1 MRPPSP
7 NGEGKRGNTMKDSIK
22 STIERANIIC
32 EALPYIRKYSGK
44 TLVIKYGGNAMN
56 DEAIT
61 TTILQDIAAL
71 KIVGVNPI
79 LVHGGGP
86 EINKM
91 LSRLGVQP
99 QFKNGLRVTDEQ
111 TMEVAQMILC
121 GKINKNI
128 VGELNGLG
136 VKAIGLCG
144 KDSLLIKAETLDPE
158 LGYVGKITEINA
170 KLLEILARD
179 EFIPVIASI
188 ATDENGNSYNVNAD
202 TAAAAIGAAMHAEKL
217 LFLTDIDG
225 IMTDKDN
232 AETLINRITVSG
244 LQKMIADG
252 SISGGMVP
260 KAQSCIDAIERGIN
274 SVFVLNGTLPH
285 SILLEL
291 FTDSGVGTMIERG

>member
-1 MRPPSP
+1 
-7 NGEGKRGNTMKDSIK
+7 MKESFKSI
-22 STIERANIIC
+22 IERAEIIC
-32 EALPYIRKYSGK
+32 EALPYIRQYSGK

-56 DEAIT
+56 DEAVT

-99 QFKNGLRVTDEQ
+99 QFKNGMRVTDSQ

-128 VGELNGLG
+128 VGELNSMG

-144 KDSLLIKAETLDPE
+144 KDSQLIKAKTLDPE
-158 LGYVGKITEINA
+158 LGYVGQITEINA
-170 KLLEILARD
+170 KLLEILAKD

-188 ATDENGNSYNVNAD
+188 ATDEVGNSYNVNAD
-202 TAAAAIGAAMHAEKL
+202 VAASAIGAAMHAEKL

-225 IMTDKDN
+225 IMTNKDK
-232 AETLINRITVSG
+232 AETLIDRISVSE
-244 LQKMIADG
+244 LRKMIDDG
-252 SISGGMVP
+252 TVTGGMVP
-260 KAQSCIDAIERGIN
+260 KANSCIDAIERGIN

-291 FTDSGVGTMIERG
+291 FTDNGVGTMIEKG

>member
-1 MRPPSP
+1 
-7 NGEGKRGNTMKDSIK
+7 MKESYK
-22 STIERANIIC
+22 STIERAEIIC

-56 DEAIT
+56 DEAVT

-86 EINKM
+86 EINKL
-91 LSRLGVQP
+91 LSRLGIKP
-99 QFKNGLRVTDEQ
+99 QFKNGMRVTDTA

-128 VGELNGLG
+128 VGELNSMG

-144 KDSLLIKAETLDPE
+144 KDSQLIKAEKLDSD
-158 LGYVGKITEINA
+158 LGYVGKITEINS

-188 ATDENGNSYNVNAD
+188 ATDEQGNSYNVNAD
-202 TAAAAIGAAMHAEKL
+202 VAAAAIGAAMHAEKL
-217 LFLTDIDG
+217 MFLSDIDG
-225 IMTDKDN
+225 IMANKDDSQSLIDKISV
-232 AETLINRITVSG
+232 AELKKMMDSG
-244 LQKMIADG
+244 A
-252 SISGGMVP
+252 ISGGMLP
-260 KAQSCIDAIERGIN
+260 KAASCIDAIERGIN

-291 FTDSGVGTMIERG
+291 FTDNGVGTMIER

>member
-1 MRPPSP
+1 
-7 NGEGKRGNTMKDSIK
+7 MKESFK
-22 STIERANIIC
+22 STIERAEIIC

-56 DEAIT
+56 DEAVT

-86 EINKM
+86 EINKL
-91 LSRLGVQP
+91 LSRLGIKP
-99 QFKNGLRVTDEQ
+99 QFKNGMRVTDAA

-128 VGELNGLG
+128 VGELNSMG

-144 KDSLLIKAETLDPE
+144 KDSQLIKAEKLDSD
-158 LGYVGKITEINA
+158 LGYVGKITEINS

-188 ATDENGNSYNVNAD
+188 ATDEQGNSYNVNAD
-202 TAAAAIGAAMHAEKL
+202 VAAAAIGAAMHAEKL
-217 LFLTDIDG
+217 MFLSDIDG
-225 IMTDKDN
+225 IMADKDDSQSLIDRISV
-232 AETLINRITVSG
+232 AELKKMMDSG
-244 LQKMIADG
+244 A
-252 SISGGMVP
+252 ISGGMLP
-260 KAQSCIDAIERGIN
+260 KAASCIDAIERGIN

-291 FTDSGVGTMIERG
+291 FTDDGVGTMIER

>member
-1 MRPPSP
+1 
-7 NGEGKRGNTMKDSIK
+7 MKDSYK
-22 STIERANIIC
+22 QTIERANIIC
-32 EALPYIRKYSGK
+32 EALPYIQKYRGK

-91 LSRLGVQP
+91 LSRLGIKP
-99 QFKNGLRVTDEQ
+99 QFKNGLRVTDEA
-111 TMEVAQMILC
+111 TMEIAQMILC

-128 VGELNGLG
+128 VGELNSLG

-144 KDSLLIKAETLDPE
+144 KDSQLIKAESYDGE
-158 LGYVGKITEINA
+158 LGYVGKITEINS
-170 KLLEILARD
+170 KLLEILAED
-179 EFIPVIASI
+179 EFVPVIASI
-188 ATDENGNSYNVNAD
+188 ATDDAGNSYNVNAD
-202 TAAAAIGAAMHAEKL
+202 VAAAAIGAAMHAEKL
-217 LFLTDIDG
+217 LFLSDIDG
-225 IMTDKDN
+225 IMSNKDDK
-232 AETLINRITVSG
+232 ETLIDRISVAELRRMIDSG
-244 LQKMIADG
+244 AV
-252 SISGGMVP
+252 SGGMVP
-260 KAQSCIDAIERGIN
+260 KANSCIDAIERGIN

-291 FTDSGVGTMIERG
+291 FTDDGVGTMIER

>member
-1 MRPPSP
+1 
-7 NGEGKRGNTMKDSIK
+7 MKDSFK

-56 DEAIT
+56 DEAVT

-91 LSRLGVQP
+91 LSRIGVTP
-99 QFKNGLRVTDEQ
+99 VFKNGMRVTDKE

-128 VGELNGLG
+128 VGELNSMG

-144 KDSLLIKAETLDPE
+144 KDSQLIKAETLDPE

-170 KLLEILARD
+170 KLLELLARD

-188 ATDENGNSYNVNAD
+188 ATDDKGNSYNVNAD
-202 TAAAAIGAAMHAEKL
+202 VAAAAIGAAMHAEKL
-217 LFLTDIDG
+217 LFLSDIDG
-225 IMTDKDN
+225 IMANKDK
-232 AETLINRITVSG
+232 AESLIDRISVSG
-244 LQKMIADG
+244 LRKMIADG

-260 KAQSCIDAIERGIN
+260 KANSCIDAIERGIN

-291 FTDSGVGTMIERG
+291 FTDSGVGTMIEKDG

>member
-1 MRPPSP
+1 
-7 NGEGKRGNTMKDSIK
+7 MKESYK
-22 STIERANIIC
+22 STIERAQIIC

-44 TLVIKYGGNAMN
+44 TIVVKYGGNAMN
-56 DEAIT
+56 DEAVT

-86 EINKM
+86 EINK
-91 LSRLGVQP
+91 LLGRLGIEA
-99 QFKNGLRVTDEQ
+99 QFKNGMRVTDEQ

-128 VGELNGLG
+128 VGELNSMG

-144 KDSLLIKAETLDPE
+144 KDSQLIKAEKLDPE

-170 KLLEILARD
+170 KLLEILAKD
-179 EFIPVIASI
+179 EFVPVIASI
-188 ATDENGNSYNVNAD
+188 ATDEAGNSYNVNAD
-202 TAAAAIGAAMHAEKL
+202 VAAAAIGAAMHAEKL

-225 IMTDKDN
+225 IIAKRGD
-232 AETLINRITVSG
+232 ASSLINRISIG
-244 LQKMIADG
+244 ELRKMIESGAV
-252 SISGGMVP
+252 SGGMVP
-260 KAQSCIDAIERGIN
+260 KANSCIDAIERGIN

-291 FTDSGVGTMIERG
+291 FTDSGVGTMIEA